1 MENHFPFHHL
11 SELENMLINIQA
23 EGQQE
28 VLHSIEEEKD
38 AIKRFKKRNLFYT
51 ALNKL
56 KGGK

>member
-1 MENHFPFHHL
+1 MENFFPFNHL
-11 SELENMLINIQA
+11 TEVENMMINIQN

-28 VLHSIEEEKD
+28 VLQSIEEEKD

-56 KGGK
+56 KGVK